1 MPQRNLKFSN
11 RWMFN
16 RVMCQEEVCR
26 KVLGAVLGIPIG
38 EIRYL
43 NAEQAK
49 EPAAATRGIRMDV
62 FAREDGRVYDVEMQL
77 ARERRIGRRLRYYQ
91 AAIDATEIG
100 EGESYEQLPESFII
114 FIGAV
119 DFLGAG
125 KPLYTIERTCL
136 EDSEVPIGDDSHW
149 IVLNAAAAESVADP
163 VLRDLLYYVRT
174 ERAEGPLSRRIDSFV
189 DRYNQDREWVTR
201 VLTYEQ
207 DTEMRCRQAKA
218 EGLEEGLRR
227 GREEGLEKGMEKGM
241 DRLGTL
247 MTCLLDAGRLDDAKR
262 VAEDAAYRELL
273 LEEFGLADEGR

>member
-1 MPQRNLKFSN
+1 MFQRNLKFSN

-26 KVLGAVLGIPIG
+26 EVLGAVLGIPIG

-49 EPAAATRGIRMDV
+49 EPAAASRGIRMDV

-77 ARERRIGRRLRYYQ
+77 ARERHIGRRLRYYQ
-91 AAIDATEIG
+91 AAIDATELG
-100 EGESYEQLPESFII
+100 EGEGYEQLPESFVI

-136 EDSEVPIGDDSHW
+136 EDCEVPIGDDSHW
-149 IVLNAAAAESVADP
+149 IVLNAAAEESVADP
-163 VLRDLLYYVRT
+163 VLRDLLHYVRT
-174 ERAEGPLSRRIDSFV
+174 EQAEGPLSRRIDLSV
-189 DRYNQDREWVTR
+189 ERYNQDREWVTR

-207 DTEMRCRQAKA
+207 DTEMRCRQARA
-218 EGLEEGLRR
+218 EGLEEGL
-227 GREEGLEKGMEKGM
+227 EKGM
-241 DRLGTL
+241 DRLGSL
-247 MTCLLDAGRLDDAKR
+247 MACLIDEGRLDDAKR
-262 VAEDAAYRELL
+262 AAEDAAYRDLL
-273 LEEFGLADEGR
+273 LSEFGLNDGGF